1 MKYKVGERVRVNTNL
16 EAGEEVFWYI
26 ENTLC
31 FNYIMASMPIVTIKE
46 IDEDIDVYNVF
57 ENPYAYCESMLYG
70 VWNEKHDQ
78 KRN

>member
-1 MKYKVGERVRVNTNL
+1 
-16 EAGEEVFWYI
+16 
-26 ENTLC
+26 
-31 FNYIMASMPIVTIKE
+31 MASMPIVTIKE